1 MPLSLPQ
8 WHLPHSFRTT
18 LLGPYLLRL
27 SMSLPTLL
35 PTSPPR
41 KNFLLCKGKISRVY
55 NCQFKSISS
64 CFNKCHSAP
73 WLQCTWLILLPFVVQ
88 SSCQIA
94 TLLIHGRQ
102 MPPCAVCKLEN
113 LPLAIK
119 LIPTHWPN
127 PIQFQDKQI
136 HLHHKCSLKKHWLRG
151 LWLHPCTTWGRWRV
165 WFKKRSAREFYSKDL
180 WPNSSLKPT
189 GSWSPLHRWT
199 PLISFCCSV

>member
-41 KNFLLCKGKISRVY
+41 KNFLL
-55 NCQFKSISS
+55 
-64 CFNKCHSAP
+64 
-73 WLQCTWLILLPFVVQ
+73 WLILLPFVVQ

-102 MPPCAVCKLEN
+102 MPPCAVCKLQN